1 MAALFIIKERKGGI
15 GLNKFQRMQIKAV
28 ICVAGIV
35 LLFIAA
41 GILMLQGGKKEKAKK
56 EPVVEVLYN
65 TYICEA
71 TDGILTVF
79 NEESRVLPV
88 QTDCEGISEVDR
100 TGGALSGQIADLTIT
115 DGVVT
120 NIFLKQEGKIS
131 GKVLSVIPDVSVE
144 LEEYG
149 TLPFA
154 ENVAYYVLY
163 GQLRPGSAQEIR
175 IGYSFSDFVLED
187 GRVCA
192 VLLTRDETMEY
203 IRVQIKSGDYAG
215 NEHESVTL
223 SCDTDFCVRYEP
235 DGRETEERH
244 TAGESIT
251 FTKDSPYFDGQG
263 NRVYVIPTALTGK
276 INLLSVNRSQ
286 GIPSYRGIMELLL
299 TEEGIIVINEVPL
312 EEYLYAVVPSEM
324 PSGYPMEALKAQA
337 VCARTYA
344 YSHML
349 NPGLPKIGA
358 HVDDSTAF
366 QVYNN
371 IVEQNTTTTAVRE
384 TAGQMLYAD
393 GNLIDTFYYSTSCG
407 FGTDERVWNP
417 GTESKSGYLT
427 AQSIS
432 RDVMEGGQSFYT
444 AESMQSED
452 VFAQFIRE
460 TQESDF
466 EKAEPWYRWT
476 YTVENLDADKMLTV
490 LQSRYAANPDRI
502 LTQEQGEFVSA
513 PVEKLGTVKKIAVV
527 KRNAGGVA
535 EELLIEGTEAAYKVV
550 TELNIRYVLCDGM
563 TQVKRNDGSI
573 VDMKSILP
581 SAFFEITPVHEGENM
596 IGYEICGGGFGHGVG
611 MSQNG
616 AKCMAEAGYTAR
628 QILEFFY
635 KGSIVQKV
643 E

>member
-1 MAALFIIKERKGGI
+1 M
-15 GLNKFQRMQIKAV
+15 NKSQRMQIKAV

-41 GILMLQGGKKEKAKK
+41 GILMLYGGKREKEKRA
-56 EPVVEVLYN
+56 PVVEVLHN

-71 TDGILTVF
+71 ADGMLTVF
-79 NEESRVLPV
+79 DKESRVLPV
-88 QTDCEGISEVDR
+88 QADCQGISETDW
-100 TGGALSGQIADLTIT
+100 TGGALAGQIADLTIT

-120 NIFLKQEGKIS
+120 NIFLKQEEKIS
-131 GKVLSVIPDVSVE
+131 GKVLSVIPDISVE

-154 ENVAYYVLY
+154 EDVAYYVLY
-163 GQLRPGSAQEIR
+163 GQLRRGSAQDIR
-175 IGYSFSDFVLED
+175 IGYSFADFVMEN
-187 GRVCA
+187 GRICA

-203 IRVQIKSGDYAG
+203 IRVQIKSSDYAG
-215 NEHESVTL
+215 NSHESVTL

-235 DGRETEERH
+235 DGTETEEAH

-251 FTKDSPYFDGQG
+251 FTKDSPYFEGRG
-263 NRVYVIPTALTGK
+263 NRVFVIPTALTGK
-276 INLLSVNRSQ
+276 ISLLSVNRSQ
-286 GIPSYRGIMELLL
+286 GTPSYRGTMELRL
-299 TEEGIIVINEVPL
+299 TEEGIIIINEVLL

-324 PSGYPMEALKAQA
+324 PSGYPLEALKAQA

-349 NPGLPKIGA
+349 NPGLPQIGA

-371 IVEQNTTTTAVRE
+371 IVEQNATTTAVKE
-384 TAGQMLYAD
+384 TAGQLLYVD
-393 GNLIDTFYYSTSCG
+393 GSLIDTFYYSTSCG

-417 GTESKSGYLT
+417 GAESKSGYLT

-432 RDVMEGGQSFYT
+432 RDVMEGGQSSYT
-444 AESMQSED
+444 AEGMQSED

-476 YTVENLDADKMLTV
+476 YAVENMDEEKMLAV
-490 LQSRYAANPDRI
+490 LQSRYSANPDRI

-513 PVEKLGTVKKIAVV
+513 PVEKLGTVKNIAVI

-535 EELLIEGTEAAYKVV
+535 EELLIEGTEATYKVV

-563 TQVKRNDGSI
+563 TQAKRNDGSI
-573 VDMKSILP
+573 VDMKTLLP
-581 SAFFEITPVHEGENM
+581 SAFFIITPVQKGENM
-596 IGYEICGGGFGHGVG
+596 IGYEICGGGFGHGAG

-616 AKCMAEAGYTAR
+616 AKCMAEAGYTAQ

-635 KGSIVQKV
+635 KGSSVQKV